1 MLAFIELYEGYQ
13 NTAVVRQILVKAGI
27 TLKWKELRKLNR
39 ETMEYTVKK
48 YRSIR
53 KQDIIKAIRYYEKIK
68 HRNVM
73 YGTTLKSLEDC
84 LSRYERIKC
93 EH

>member
-13 NTAVVRQILVKAGI
+13 NTAVVRQILIKAGI

-53 KQDIIKAIRYYEKIK
+53 KKDIIKAIRYYDKIK
-68 HRNVM
+68 NRNVM

-84 LSRYERIKC
+84 LSRYERIEC